1 MLKVTATTAIQLS
14 SAQLSKLQK
23 GVEAKYNQKVE
34 VKTIVDPSILGG
46 VVLTIDSRQL
56 DSSVKGKLQV
66 LKQQLLAQVMK

>member
-1 MLKVTATTAIQLS
+1 MLKVTATTAVQLS